1 MEWQKGDVVKI
12 ESDDVLN
19 YVLVLDKEQRN
30 TGKEYAYWYKVY
42 SISAG
47 SVYKTFLSQ
56 NNRLT
61 YTLHSRN
68 NEQL

>member
-19 YVLVLDKEQRN
+19 YVLVLNKVIKRRSGNCYTVYNISTGN
-30 TGKEYAYWYKVY
+30 TYCSYLCATH
-42 SISAG
+42 ID
-47 SVYKTFLSQ
+47 
-56 NNRLT
+56 